1 MSLPGPSHVP
11 CGDAHGMFST
21 RLRMDAFDG
30 DEADPF
36 FADTA
41 ADPFFAD
48 TITDASVDTLPD
60 AVARVLTSYRI
71 LDTDDWET
79 RQDSSPGSFAGSAFP
94 VAGAGLPSAFS
105 PIQAARKS
113 SEANLPP
120 GGSEANLPP
129 GGSEAN
135 LLPGGSVQE
144 TALAAA
150 DLVRALSAMA
160 AAFAQA
166 ATAAAA
172 QTTVQAVAHAI
183 GAAVKSTSENTP
195 VRSPSQ
201 ALRDRTL
208 SGSRSASLQQI
219 HFRESNVRVTL
230 GDRMGNGACAS
241 VYLCEGAQHGSTQD
255 RTCERWSSERS
266 EGYRTQHKCERSQHK
281 CERTQHK
288 CERTQRL
295 VDTGRA
301 VVRVLDPAYRTC
313 VDGWWLVKAR
323 IPDSPFLQTPLDVRE
338 RYGAILLERMATDL
352 FALLWEPDTLSED
365 AADALS
371 DVCLLTVAAD
381 VVSAVLCLHEHGIAH
396 RDIKPENV
404 MVGFDGRAQL
414 GDLDFATTQHRWG
427 TEAFVG
433 TVMYAP
439 ELVARSHTTHRAMR
453 EGKQTDGPPLLNTYS
468 ALCAD
473 VYSLALTVIETLT
486 HKPITPGP
494 EGYVRLADTLD
505 HRAIL
510 IRRFGYDLERC
521 VCAAM
526 VAQDMRAL
534 RNLQTQLT
542 RIRRLRGAVRH

>member
-1 MSLPGPSHVP
+1 MESFASS
-11 CGDAHGMFST
+11 GDALGMFSA
-21 RLRMDAFDG
+21 RLGMDAFDG
-30 DEADPF
+30 DDADVF
-36 FADTA
+36 FGGA
-41 ADPFFAD
+41 AAD
-48 TITDASVDTLPD
+48 TITDASVDTLPE
-60 AVARVLTSYRI
+60 AVARALTSYRI
-71 LDTDDWET
+71 ADTDDWET
-79 RQDSSPGSFAGSAFP
+79 RQDGSCGQLRTSGGAAAKGSSSPGSFAGSAFP

-135 LLPGGSVQE
+135 LPPGGSVQE

-166 ATAAAA
+166 ATHATA
-172 QTTVQAVAHAI
+172 QAVTHAI

-195 VRSPSQ
+195 ARSP
-201 ALRDRTL
+201 
-208 SGSRSASLQQI
+208 SLQQI

-230 GDRMGNGACAS
+230 GERLGNGACAS

-266 EGYRTQHKCERSQHK
+266 EGD
-281 CERTQHK
+281 RTQHK
-288 CERTQRL
+288 CERTQLKCERSQRL

-313 VDGWWLVKAR
+313 VDGWRLVKAR
-323 IPDSPFLQTPLDVRE
+323 IPDSPFLQTPLDVRD